1 MRFRFC
7 GDLDCPDWIL
17 AEINTL
23 ARMTSVK
30 MKLVCQQVV
39 QSLLGED
46 IDFERVKKLTADA
59 KFEPNEVK
67 ATVAA
72 LLFVL
77 ATSARHGV
85 DGETLGSELQQ
96 LGLPREHAAALCRV
110 YSDNVTSISSRLQD
124 QSLRLSRL
132 QDIQWRMDTV
142 VVDKNQVVG
151 ELRVGLRVFY
161 PASGTHRTHN
171 FNISTQQLHLLLADL
186 KQAASV
192 MEPL

>member
-39 QSLLGED
+39 KSLLGED

-59 KFEPNEVK
+59 KFEPSEVK

-72 LLFVL
+72 LLFVF

-96 LGLPREHAAALCRV
+96 LGLPREHAAAVCRV
-110 YSDNVTSISSRLQD
+110 YSDNLTSISSRLQD

-142 VVDKNQVVG
+142 VVDKNQMVG
-151 ELRVGLRVFY
+151 ELRMGLRVFY
-161 PASGTHRTHN
+161 PASGTHHTHN
-171 FNISTQQLHLLLADL
+171 FNISSQQLPLLLADL
-186 KQAASV
+186 KHAASL